1 MRNPNRTLRRA
12 LPFLIFSIGLLV
24 FACGFLYSAIVVGI
38 PYQEPPPDLLQ
49 RYNEQAS
56 FARAIQQAGGLI
68 ILAGVAALRAQA
80 ASRLGRRR

>member
-1 MRNPNRTLRRA
+1 MRNANRTLRRA

-38 PYQEPPPDLLQ
+38 PYQEPLPDLLR

-68 ILAGVAALRAQA
+68 TLTGVAALIVQA
-80 ASRLGRRR
+80 ILRLGRRR